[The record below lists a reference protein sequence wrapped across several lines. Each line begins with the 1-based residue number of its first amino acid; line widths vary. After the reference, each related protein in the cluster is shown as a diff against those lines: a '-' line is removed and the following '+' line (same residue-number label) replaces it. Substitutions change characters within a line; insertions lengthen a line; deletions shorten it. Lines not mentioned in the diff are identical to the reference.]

1 MGSISQRNVASREYI
16 NTVVC
21 EDGYRLRYRLWPAP
35 GLTAATMVLVNG
47 MMSHSGWFRK
57 LAHLLTGLQLDIVG
71 ADRRGSGVN
80 ECARG
85 DAPSRQILLSD
96 LRRIIEREDR
106 GAPIYVVGW
115 CWGAL
120 PTVNV
125 ALELG
130 QKLSGLVLLAPGL
143 YPSQQVRRAAQEQRI
158 ASRDADTHSPVLHA
172 PLTEEMFSNRASVRD
187 FIRNDCLAQRMFT
200 PQFFRITS
208 EMSLIGT
215 ARLSQL
221 TQPLL
226 LLLAANDEAVDN
238 EQTLKALQRLRRTAV
253 TTATLVC
260 HHGMQFEAPQEI
272 VSHISQW
279 LQHDR
284 GFAVRPARSLPR

>member
-1 MGSISQRNVASREYI
+1 MISQRDTVSIEYI

-35 GLTAATMVLVNG
+35 GSTTGTMILVNG
-47 MMSHSGWFRK
+47 MMSHSGWFRE
-57 LAHLLTGLQLDIVG
+57 LAHLLTGLQLDVVG
-71 ADRRGSGVN
+71 ADRRGSGLN
-80 ECARG
+80 ECDRG
-85 DAPSRQILLSD
+85 DAPSRQILVSD
-96 LRRIIEREDR
+96 LRRIIEREDC

-120 PTVNV
+120 PTVNL
-125 ALELG
+125 ALDLG
-130 QKLSGLVLLAPGL
+130 QELNGLVLLAPGL
-143 YPSQQVRRAAQEQRI
+143 FPSPQIKHAAQERLI
-158 ASRDADTHSPVLHA
+158 ASQDADPHSPVLRS
-172 PLTEEMFSNRASVRD
+172 PLTEEMFSNRAGVRD
-187 FIRNDCLAQRMFT
+187 FILNDDLAQRMFT
-200 PQFFRITS
+200 PRFFRITS
-208 EMSLIGT
+208 EMSLIAT
-215 ARLSQL
+215 ARLPQL

-238 EQTLKALQRLRRTAV
+238 KQTLKAVQRLRRTAV

-279 LQHDR
+279 LQHNH
-284 GFAVRPARSLPR
+284 GFAVRSA